1 MNFETVLFYK
11 GRNESQAR
19 ATRQPIKPERAYSY
33 IQYTVDAVKGFFK
46 SINLSKGSSLQ
57 DTLRLLTLWFEYGQW
72 PEVYQAISEGLHE
85 IEKNTWLQVIPQLIA
100 RIDSPRALVSS
111 LIHQLLI
118 DIGRTHPQALIYP
131 LTVATKS
138 QSLVRKNAA
147 NKILDSM
154 SSHWSRLV
162 EQAKLVSNELIRV
175 AILWH
180 EMWHEGL
187 EEASR

>member
-1 MNFETVLFYK
+1 MKLGAWKISLEGINETSIPIVLRRYENATEHDPNWYKAWHNWAYMNFETVLFYK
-11 GRNESQAR
+11 ARNENHLRANRQA
-19 ATRQPIKPERAYSY
+19 TKPPERPQSF

-118 DIGRTHPQALIYP
+118 DIGRTHPQVI
-131 LTVATKS
+131 
-138 QSLVRKNAA
+138 
-147 NKILDSM
+147 
-154 SSHWSRLV
+154 
-162 EQAKLVSNELIRV
+162 
-175 AILWH
+175 
-180 EMWHEGL
+180 
-187 EEASR
+187 